1 MCVCVCVCARACE
14 QERQLIL
21 GSQDHLVKVRTPF
34 ISYSVRLAA
43 ATPHTHCF
51 SSAAFCVSAGDVNS
65 APSVPS
71 GPPMDMGSCSYG
83 RRPALSVVWD
93 SVGGSS
99 VNWLSIHTQTRTP
112 IAKLSAL
119 MSWQVPAFWGYQT
132 LPSQHW
138 ASTLILELAV
148 HMSSVEWGGN
158 QCGYNFKRRIFAIH
172 PFTFPPP
179 SQQWRGYGGQWS
191 PVLHGSSLTRIIRRW
206 TQLWQLDGRLLH
218 LQQAQSWWLTC
229 MQASATLIT

>member
-71 GPPMDMGSCSYG
+71 GPPMGMGACSYG
-83 RRPALSVVWD
+83 RRPALSVVWG

-148 HMSSVEWGGN
+148 HMSSVEWGGY
-158 QCGYNFKRRIFAIH
+158 QCGYNCKGEYSPFTRLLFHPLLSSEEVMVGNDHLSCMAALWPGSSVDEHSCGNWMGGCYIFSKRRA
-172 PFTFPPP
+172 
-179 SQQWRGYGGQWS
+179 G
-191 PVLHGSSLTRIIRRW
+191 
-206 TQLWQLDGRLLH
+206 D
-218 LQQAQSWWLTC
+218 
-229 MQASATLIT
+229 